1 MFLGYA
7 VSCYPTFVLMLR
19 SPSLNLVQVIEEPEF
34 AENMVKGAFQRSSS
48 SGSSSEEESR
58 SLRGGK
64 KTRRRQIQV
73 AESRTAPVNS
83 EDSGSQDEPKDPEF
97 EELLYIHC
105 QKPSEMVERQKRGG
119 PLVPGQHAIM
129 ANLSES
135 QLDEH
140 IKAHPKELIE

>member
-1 MFLGYA
+1 M
-7 VSCYPTFVLMLR
+7 
-19 SPSLNLVQVIEEPEF
+19 NLLQVVEEPEF
-34 AENMVKGAFQRSSS
+34 AENMVKGALLHRSSS
-48 SGSSSEEESR
+48 SGSSSEEESK

-73 AESRTAPVNS
+73 AESRAS
-83 EDSGSQDEPKDPEF
+83 LMSDEDSGSQGEPKDPEF

-105 QKPSEMVERQKRGG
+105 QKPSEMVEPQKKGG

-135 QLDEH
+135 QLDDH
-140 IKAHPKELIE
+140 IRSHPKELIE